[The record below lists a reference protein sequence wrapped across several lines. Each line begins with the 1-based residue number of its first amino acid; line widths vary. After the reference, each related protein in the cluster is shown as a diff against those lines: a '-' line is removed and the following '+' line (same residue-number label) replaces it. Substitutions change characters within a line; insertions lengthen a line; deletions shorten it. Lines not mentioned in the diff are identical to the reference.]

1 MDDPAFIL
9 YAKVACGQVPSS
21 FVLMITMPH
30 AADTLLGERAHTRC
44 AHEQQQGFDGSRLL
58 RYRFSHPLYMQFG
71 EAAASSVT
79 ISKPEAAVPI
89 AKESKMGFATNAIH
103 GGQEPGPATGA
114 IVAPIYQTSTYVYD
128 ELGKNKGYDYARTNH
143 PNRKALERT
152 IAKLEDGHSAYVF
165 TSGMAGIDAVFRLLR
180 PGDHVVLSEAVYG
193 GVFRLST
200 QLLVHFGLEFS
211 FVDTSSEAAVVSA
224 FRPNTKMLYIETPTN
239 PTMRI
244 ADIAA
249 LAKVASQRNITV
261 VVDNTFLSPYLQRPI
276 ELGAHIVVHSM
287 TKYLNGHSDSTGG
300 AVVLTRK
307 EDAEKIY
314 FIQRSAGSGLAP
326 MDCFLISRGIKT
338 LAVRMLQHNANGLV
352 VARHLDTHPK
362 VQKVLY
368 PGLTSHPQH
377 EIARRQQK
385 GPGGM
390 LSFDLGSLEAA
401 RRLLNH
407 VKLCALVESLGG
419 VESLISLPALM
430 THASMPQKV
439 RERVGITEGL
449 VRLSVGIEDAG
460 DIIADLDQALHH
472 V

>member
-1 MDDPAFIL
+1 
-9 YAKVACGQVPSS
+9 
-21 FVLMITMPH
+21 
-30 AADTLLGERAHTRC
+30 
-44 AHEQQQGFDGSRLL
+44 
-58 RYRFSHPLYMQFG
+58 
-71 EAAASSVT
+71 
-79 ISKPEAAVPI
+79 
-89 AKESKMGFATNAIH
+89 
-103 GGQEPGPATGA
+103 
-114 IVAPIYQTSTYVYD
+114 
-128 ELGKNKGYDYARTNH
+128 
-143 PNRKALERT
+143 
-152 IAKLEDGHSAYVF
+152 
-165 TSGMAGIDAVFRLLR
+165 LLR

-211 FVDTSSEAAVVSA
+211 FVDTSSSEAVQSA

-249 LAKVASQRNITV
+249 LAKLASQRNITV

-300 AVVLTRK
+300 AVVLTRQ

-368 PGLTSHPQH
+368 PGLASHPHH
-377 EIARRQQK
+377 ELARRQQK

-390 LSFDLGSLEAA
+390 LSFDLGTLEAA
-401 RRLLNH
+401 RRFLNH
-407 VKLCALVESLGG
+407 VKLCALAESLGG

-430 THASMPQKV
+430 THASMPQEV

-449 VRLSVGIEDAG
+449 VRLSVGIEDAD

-472 V
+472 A